1 MNSTNLSGAF
11 HPTILLV
18 LWFAIGFGLERLVPL
33 ELPGASA
40 LAPVRFG
47 FFLMGGILFVW
58 SALELRR
65 HNTTLEHGEP
75 TTALVTRGPYSFSRH
90 PIYLALV
97 FILLG
102 LAIQSESLWFLVLTA
117 VFWIAVQLL
126 TVRREEAYLANEFP
140 EQFALYRRSVRQW
153 I

>member
-1 MNSTNLSGAF
+1 MNDTKLSGAV
-11 HPTILLV
+11 HPTMFLV

-33 ELPGASA
+33 ELPWASA
-40 LAPVRFG
+40 LAPVRLG
-47 FFLMGGILFVW
+47 FFVVGGILFVW
-58 SALELRR
+58 SALTLRR
-65 HNTTLEHGEP
+65 SDTTLEHGQP
-75 TTALVTRGPYSFSRH
+75 TTALVTRGPYAFSRH

-102 LAIQSESLWFLVLTA
+102 LAIQSSSLWFIVLTA
-117 VFWIAVQLL
+117 VFWIAVQLF

-140 EQFALYRRSVRQW
+140 EQYARYRGSVRQW

>member
-1 MNSTNLSGAF
+1 MNDTNLSGAV

-18 LWFAIGFGLERLVPL
+18 LWFAIGFGLERLQPL

-40 LAPVRFG
+40 LAPVKIG
-47 FFLMGGILFVW
+47 LFLVGGILFGW

-65 HNTTLEHGEP
+65 HETTMEHGEP

-97 FILLG
+97 LILLA
-102 LAIQSESLWFLVLTA
+102 LAIQSASLWFMVLTA
-117 VFWIAVQLL
+117 VFWIAVQRL
-126 TVRREEAYLANEFP
+126 TVRREEAYLANEFQ
-140 EQFALYRRSVRQW
+140 EQYAHYRRSVRQW

>member
-1 MNSTNLSGAF
+1 MNDTNLSRAV

-18 LWFAIGFGLERLVPL
+18 LWFAISFGLHRLQPL

-40 LAPVRFG
+40 LAPAKFVL
-47 FFLMGGILFVW
+47 FFVGGILFGW

-65 HNTTLEHGEP
+65 HNTTMEHGKP
-75 TTALVTRGPYSFSRH
+75 TTALVTRGPYSFSRN

-97 FILLG
+97 LILLA
-102 LAIQSESLWFLVLTA
+102 LTIHSASLWFMVLTA
-117 VFWIAVQLL
+117 VFWVAVQLL
-126 TVRREEAYLANEFP
+126 TVRKEEAYLANEFQ
-140 EQFALYRRSVRQW
+140 EQYARYKSSVRQW

>member
-1 MNSTNLSGAF
+1 MNDTNLSGAV
-11 HPTILLV
+11 HPTIFLV
-18 LWFAIGFGLERLVPL
+18 LWFAIGFGLERLQPL

-40 LAPVRFG
+40 LAPVKFG
-47 FFLMGGILFVW
+47 LFLMGGILFGW

-65 HNTTLEHGEP
+65 HDTTMEHGEP

-97 FILLG
+97 LILLA
-102 LAIQSESLWFLVLTA
+102 LAIQSASLWFMVLTA

-126 TVRREEAYLANEFP
+126 TVRKEEAYLANGFP
-140 EQFALYRRSVRQW
+140 EQYARYRRSVRQW

>member
-1 MNSTNLSGAF
+1 MNDTNLSGAV

-18 LWFAIGFGLERLVPL
+18 LWFAIGFGLQRLQPL

-40 LAPVRFG
+40 LAPVKFG
-47 FFLMGGILFVW
+47 LFLVGGVLFVW

-65 HNTTLEHGEP
+65 NDTTMEHGQP

-97 FILLG
+97 LILLG
-102 LAIQSESLWFLVLTA
+102 MAIHTASLWFIVLTA

-126 TVRREEAYLANEFP
+126 TVRKEEAYLANAFE
-140 EQFALYRRSVRQW
+140 EQYERYRHSVRQW

>member
-1 MNSTNLSGAF
+1 MNDTNLSGAV
-11 HPTILLV
+11 HPTIFLV
-18 LWFAIGFGLERLVPL
+18 LWFAIGFGLERLQPL

-40 LAPVRFG
+40 LAPVKFG
-47 FFLMGGILFVW
+47 LFLVGGILFGW

-65 HNTTLEHGEP
+65 HDTTMEHGEP

-97 FILLG
+97 LILLA
-102 LAIQSESLWFLVLTA
+102 LAIQSASLWFMVLTA

-126 TVRREEAYLANEFP
+126 TVRKEEAYLANEFQ
-140 EQFALYRRSVRQW
+140 EQYACYRRSVRQW

>member
-1 MNSTNLSGAF
+1 MNDTNLSGAV
-11 HPTILLV
+11 HPTIFLV
-18 LWFAIGFGLERLVPL
+18 LWFAIGFGLERLLPL

-47 FFLMGGILFVW
+47 LFLVGGILFVW

-65 HNTTLEHGEP
+65 NDTTMEHGRP

-97 FILLG
+97 LILLA
-102 LAIQSESLWFLVLTA
+102 LAIQTASLWFVILTA

-126 TVRREEAYLANEFP
+126 TVRKEEAYLANEFQ
-140 EQFALYRRSVRQW
+140 EQYARYRRSVRQW

>member
-1 MNSTNLSGAF
+1 MNDTNLSRAV
-11 HPTILLV
+11 HPTIFLV
-18 LWFAIGFGLERLVPL
+18 LWFAISFGLHRLQPL

-40 LAPVRFG
+40 LAPAKFVL
-47 FFLMGGILFVW
+47 FLVGGILFAW

-65 HNTTLEHGEP
+65 HDTTMEHGKP

-97 FILLG
+97 LILLA
-102 LAIQSESLWFLVLTA
+102 LTIHSASLWFLVLTA

-126 TVRREEAYLANEFP
+126 TVRKEEAYLAKEFQ
-140 EQFALYRRSVRQW
+140 EQYARYRRSVRQW